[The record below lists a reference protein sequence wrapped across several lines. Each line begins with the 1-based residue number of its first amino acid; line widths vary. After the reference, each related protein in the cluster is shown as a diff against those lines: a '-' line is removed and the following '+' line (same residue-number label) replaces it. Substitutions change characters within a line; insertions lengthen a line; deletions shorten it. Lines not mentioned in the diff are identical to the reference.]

1 MLLRLTSCGA
11 TLPTRPRPTH
21 RSARVRAATRM
32 GAAIAHRGTCVA
44 STSATTP
51 PTRSAAVT
59 IARTASTP
67 TWVAYITATGLKE
80 PTPITAWLDRPRP
93 HPRLHLRRRRRRRHH
108 HHHQPHRRRH
118 HQPRR
123 RRHHHRHH
131 HPRKLPRPTAH
142 DGGTFPRCVSPNVP
156 SNDLSVHCLWMSITL
171 RNLFSS

>member
-21 RSARVRAATRM
+21 RMWRSARVRAATRM

-93 HPRLHLRRRRRRRHH
+93 HRRPHRRRRRRH

-118 HQPRR
+118 H
-123 RRHHHRHH
+123 HRHH
-131 HPRKLPRPTAH
+131 QPRKLPRPTAH
-142 DGGTFPRCVSPNVP
+142 DGGTFPRCVSP
-156 SNDLSVHCLWMSITL
+156 SNDSSVPYLWMSITL